1 MRILNKNFFFV
12 RLVFLL
18 ASLLFVS
25 CSPVHNA
32 EDTSI
37 QEAREAADSA
47 FTSTFHDFF
56 NEEMK
61 KSSFHTHFY
70 LPEDRTVEIGEAS
83 SIFVPI
89 SLASIQSDIVKA
101 KEYQQLLASIDYF
114 TLNSDN
120 RLLYDIMSEHL
131 KTRLMLEG
139 IEIYYEPLI
148 PGTGIQ
154 AVLPSLFFEY
164 EFEDTNDI
172 ENYLTALSNI
182 DTYFEEILTFEKEK
196 ANFGSFMSDSACK
209 LVVSNL
215 DSYILSPNNHFLI
228 QSFNDKMLAFKDIL
242 TPEVY
247 EDYIAKNQSYVE
259 NDFHNAYTLLSA
271 GLREIKDSD
280 KGIDP
285 YKENNKTKYFSY
297 LVQTKTYAALGDI
310 NNLLTEIESDIDT
323 DIKSLA
329 KLLENTDTAYDVP
342 ALAIGTATTDT
353 SIVGYE
359 HLIEALRASTSDAFP
374 VPKDFSYEVRLLS
387 NTLSHAL
394 PEAFYFSP
402 SLEQTRNI
410 IYINAHKMQGQSSYD
425 IISSLA
431 HEALPGHALQR
442 NHFIKKDYPTI
453 RKYLVN
459 PAFAEGWALYC
470 ETILPDLYDEAYRDA
485 LQSFVYQNR
494 LNISLYAYIDIS
506 IHYYGATK
514 ENIREFLNTHSGI
527 QNTEIIDALYA
538 TIEANPCHYL
548 MHYLGYREIMK
559 MKQKAMETLGEKYSD
574 YDFHTWLLDMGPA
587 PFNIIKRHFDI
598 YLNLYK

>member
-12 RLVFLL
+12 RLAFLL

-25 CSPVHNA
+25 CSPAHNA
-32 EDTSI
+32 NDTSI
-37 QEAREAADSA
+37 QEEREAADTA
-47 FTSTFHDFF
+47 FTSTFHSFF

-70 LPEDRTVEIGEAS
+70 LSKDRIAEIGEAS
-83 SIFVPI
+83 SIFSPI

-101 KEYQQLLASIDYF
+101 KEYQQLLTGIDYF
-114 TLNSDN
+114 ALDSDN
-120 RLLYDIMSEHL
+120 QLLYDIMSEHI
-131 KTRLMLEG
+131 KAKLMLEG
-139 IEIYYEPLI
+139 IEMYYEPLI

-154 AVLPSLFFEY
+154 AVLPILFLEY
-164 EFEDTNDI
+164 EFEDENDI
-172 ENYLTALSNI
+172 ENYLTALSGI
-182 DTYFEEILTFEKEK
+182 DTYFEEILAFEREK
-196 ANFGSFMSDSACK
+196 ASFGSFMSNSACK
-209 LVVSNL
+209 LVLSNL

-242 TPEVY
+242 ASEVY
-247 EDYIAKNQSYVE
+247 ENYIARNQSYVE

-271 GLREIKDSD
+271 GLQEIKEADQ
-280 KGIDP
+280 GIDP
-285 YKENNKTKYFSY
+285 YKENNKIKYFNY
-297 LVQTKTYAALGDI
+297 LVQTKTYTALGDI

-342 ALAIGTATTDT
+342 ALDIGTATTDT

-359 HLIEALRASTSDAFP
+359 HLIEALRASASDAFP

-387 NTLSHAL
+387 NTLSPAF

-410 IYINAHKMQGQSSYD
+410 IYINAHKMQDQSSYD
-425 IISSLA
+425 IVSLLA
-431 HEALPGHALQR
+431 HEALPGHALQW
-442 NHFIKKDYPTI
+442 NHFIKKDYPLL

-470 ETILPDLYDEAYRDA
+470 ETMLPDLYDEAYRDA
-485 LQSFVYQNR
+485 LQLFVYQNR
-494 LNISLYAYIDIS
+494 LNISLYAYMDMS

-514 ENIREFLNTHSGI
+514 EDVCEFLNTHSGI
-527 QNTEIIDALYA
+527 QRTEIIDALYE

-548 MHYLGYREIMK
+548 MYYLGYREIME
-559 MKQKAMETLGEKYSD
+559 MKQKAMETFGEKYSD

-587 PFNIIKRHFDI
+587 PFDTIKKHFDI